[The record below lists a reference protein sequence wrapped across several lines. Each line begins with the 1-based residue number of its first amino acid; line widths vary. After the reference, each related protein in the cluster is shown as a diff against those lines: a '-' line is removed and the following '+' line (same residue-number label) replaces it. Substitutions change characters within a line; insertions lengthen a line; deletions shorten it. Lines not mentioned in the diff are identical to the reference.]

1 MDDKA
6 LRRALESGR
15 LSAEEI
21 LQQTAADRIDEVMA
35 ILTRCR
41 PADEVCRALYKRIG
55 GAPLEEF
62 ETLKAAYFK
71 HCSK

>member
-6 LRRALESGR
+6 LRRAIENGHLT
-15 LSAEEI
+15 AEDI

-35 ILTRCR
+35 VLKRYR

-71 HCSK
+71 HCGK